1 MNLSYSWY
9 PPWNNKVLIG
19 YCKVWKKN
27 MLWISNYD
35 EIKFRNWHV
44 NPFSPKKSRLHLM
57 PEGKHNL
64 HLRYADEFNKLV
76 EDFLEDWVIN

>member
-1 MNLSYSWY
+1 
-9 PPWNNKVLIG
+9 
-19 YCKVWKKN
+19 
-27 MLWISNYD
+27 
-35 EIKFRNWHV
+35 
-44 NPFSPKKSRLHLM
+44 M